1 MKIGYIQ
8 FKPEFGEKEKNLK
21 RILKLLKAGAKL
33 EADLLVLP
41 ELSNTG
47 YRFISKS
54 ELESLSEK
62 IPDGK
67 TTETLTRAAEEFN
80 MYVVTGVCER
90 SGNNYYNSAILVGPD
105 GYIAKYRKTHLF
117 DEEKIWFTEGDI
129 PYQVHDICKARVGM
143 MICFDWFFPE
153 VVRILALKGAQI
165 ICHPSNL
172 ILPYCQKAIM
182 GATIQNMVFII
193 TANRVGV
200 ERGIR
205 FTGMSQIIDPKMRVL
220 ARSDDKSEEVRVV
233 EVDPAS
239 ADSKKITERNNLW
252 EDRRLDLY
260 KPLLEPTKP

>member
-8 FKPEFGEKEKNLK
+8 FKPKFGEKEKNLK

-67 TTETLTRAAEEFN
+67 TTKTLTRAAEELN

-117 DEEKIWFTEGDI
+117 DEEKIWFTKGDI

-182 GATIQNMVFII
+182 GTAIQNMVFII

-233 EVDPAS
+233 EVDPTS